1 MGVKELTLRSDF
13 LFLFQHSFQIYV
25 SNKKMFQLLFNF
37 PYLNFNCAQRL
48 REEQAA
54 RLTFEKSMR
63 EEMDRRWQSLKA
75 YFDEEV
81 HTVRESGK
89 V

>member
-1 MGVKELTLRSDF
+1 MITLGSER
-13 LFLFQHSFQIYV
+13 V
-25 SNKKMFQLLFNF
+25 NAALFNF